1 MFEGSQFRWALENLS
16 FIRVFVRVGFDQG
29 VMVKAYGLRL
39 RFTVTANH
47 ETLNPKQ

>member
-1 MFEGSQFRWALENLS
+1 MFEGSQLRWAMKNLS
-16 FIRVFVRVGFDQG
+16 FIRVFVCAGFDQG

-39 RFTVTANH
+39 RLTVTANH